1 MIDRLGKALAMLSAW
16 LFFAV
21 GGMITWEVIARYV
34 FNAPTI
40 WAEEMSRF
48 FQVWAVY
55 LAMAYLLRHRGLI
68 RITLLTDHLGSR
80 GRLLSDLFSLAVICV
95 FSLVATWYGYLIVE
109 ESVRMGRATSTMLS
123 VPRWTTES
131 AIPVG
136 FALLALQCLVEI
148 ARLRKP
154 AR

>member
-95 FSLVATWYGYLIVE
+95 FSLVAAWYGYLIVE